1 MKELKS
7 CLLKITNPE
16 RVNPGEL
23 PLILSKL
30 DEFLQNEEDRLHPR
44 LRHFLQNRSYA
55 KALLWL
61 NDEEPQKDHAPSEI

>member
-23 PLILSKL
+23 PLILAKL

-61 NDEEPQKDHAPSEI
+61 NDEEPQKGSCGR